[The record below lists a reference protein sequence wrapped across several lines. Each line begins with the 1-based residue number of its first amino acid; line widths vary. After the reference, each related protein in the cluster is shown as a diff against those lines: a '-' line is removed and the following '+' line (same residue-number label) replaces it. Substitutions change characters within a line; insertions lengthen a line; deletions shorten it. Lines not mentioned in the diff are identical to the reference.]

1 MKLVTFIQQG
11 EQKIG
16 ALGSKGE
23 EDVVYDFCKMNDS
36 IPADMLDFL
45 SQGEIAIKQAQ
56 DAIKKTDVKEVLSAR
71 EIRLL
76 APVPAPRKIICIG
89 LNYRDHAEETNTPI
103 PDYPTIFSKYAN
115 SIIGPGEAII
125 IPRVTSQVD
134 WECELG
140 VVIGAQ
146 CRHVAEEDALQVVAG
161 YLAVNDVSARDYQTR
176 TTQWTIGK
184 AFDTFCPIGPAL
196 VTRDEISDPG
206 NLDIRTVLDGEVVQ
220 HSNTNQLI
228 FSVPYLVSYL
238 SEVMTL
244 VPGDIISTG
253 TPSGVGFARSPQ
265 RYLQSG
271 EVCRIEIEGI
281 GVLENP
287 VEKEK

>member
-1 MKLVTFIQQG
+1 MRLVTFIQQG

-16 ALGSKGE
+16 ALGSKGGE
-23 EDVVYDFCKMNDS
+23 GVIYDLCKINNS

-45 SQGEIAIKQAQ
+45 SQGEIAIKRAQ
-56 DAIKKTDVKEVLSAR
+56 EAIEKAGGEDVLPVRKV
-71 EIRLL
+71 RLL
-76 APVPAPRKIICIG
+76 APIPAPQKIICIG
-89 LNYRDHAEETNTPI
+89 LNYRDHAEETNKPI
-103 PDYPTIFSKYAN
+103 PDFPTIFSKYAN

-146 CRHVAEEDALQVVAG
+146 CRHVVEEDALQVVAG

-184 AFDTFCPIGPAL
+184 TFDTFCPIGPAL
-196 VTRDEISDPG
+196 VTKDEIPDPG
-206 NLDIRTVLDGEVVQ
+206 NLDIRTVLNDEVVQ

-244 VPGDIISTG
+244 MPGDIISTG

-271 EVCRIEIEGI
+271 EVCRIKIEGI

-287 VEKEK
+287 VEKEN